1 MRNQS
6 SQPLFSSHVFIYII
20 TLIVSII
27 LLLCVFIEDKNL
39 STVLVSIGAGGFAS
53 SLLGIIIEIS
63 NSKKIKYL
71 RKTNL
76 ETILHSYLSAI
87 SSFLSCSFQII
98 INVFEKVPNNATYK
112 ITIKEFINV
121 IEINFP
127 AFDQAKYLHSK
138 GELVYIDKSQE
149 DALTILTVFNRSLK
163 HFATENLKLTS
174 QDMVGLLSLYNE
186 HEIRSLKYWYDILI
200 GPCYT
205 LEEYYYL
212 FEGLTEES
220 LYKILGIKNIN
231 DFTFYYENKKYALV
245 NDKEILCQNRTSRP
259 NFIDAISFTEALS
272 NKKDEA

>member
-127 AFDQAKYLHSK
+127 AFDQAKYL
-138 GELVYIDKSQE
+138 Q
-149 DALTILTVFNRSLK
+149 
-163 HFATENLKLTS
+163 
-174 QDMVGLLSLYNE
+174 
-186 HEIRSLKYWYDILI
+186 I
-200 GPCYT
+200 GRASCR
-205 LEEYYYL
+205 ER
-212 FEGLTEES
+212 
-220 LYKILGIKNIN
+220 
-231 DFTFYYENKKYALV
+231 V
-245 NDKEILCQNRTSRP
+245 
-259 NFIDAISFTEALS
+259 
-272 NKKDEA
+272 